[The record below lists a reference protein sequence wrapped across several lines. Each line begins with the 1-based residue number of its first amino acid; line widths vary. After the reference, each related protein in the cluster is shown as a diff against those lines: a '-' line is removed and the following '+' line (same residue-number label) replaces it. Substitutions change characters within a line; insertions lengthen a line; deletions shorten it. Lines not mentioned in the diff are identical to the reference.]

1 MKCHVCQSEMNGY
14 SSVASAGDADDD
26 YLWECPNGCDAAPPW
41 VVGVVL
47 TLLFGG
53 FFLLVYL

>member
-1 MKCHVCQSEMNGY
+1 VKCGACAAEMNGF
-14 SSVASAGDADDD
+14 SSVASAGSAEDD
-26 YLWECPNGCDAAPPW
+26 YLWECSNGCDAAPPW
-41 VVGVVL
+41 VVAVVL